1 MPYAANGKAAP
12 LGSLFLFERFLKRG
26 GNVIFFCRKFAYV
39 DKKQYFCTR
48 NRKDVLITCSGKTDV
63 ATLGSDLEGIAGAK
77 THTAS
82 VRRIAGGLADFGLS
96 AIRFFLFHNE
106 TDIYYFVG
114 DSL

>member
-1 MPYAANGKAAP
+1 MYY
-12 LGSLFLFERFLKRG
+12 L
-26 GNVIFFCRKFAYV
+26 
-39 DKKQYFCTR
+39 CTR

-96 AIRFFLFHNE
+96 AIRFFYSTMKPTYIILWEIVFDTLRHLWRVFTVKNK
-106 TDIYYFVG
+106 F
-114 DSL
+114 